1 MPTRVE
7 LTWASTARKAPPGAQ
22 HPRLRRSVKSRSR
35 GRQPTPVPTRVMLA
49 WGCGLS
55 RTPPH
60 GRRTYTSRYILVSR
74 RRVKGPSPPETSL
87 RGRGSRPRRARGRG
101 ALPGPP
107 RYPCGGWRFDPS
119 CVLPN
124 PTGRPGNTRGEAR
137 RPFFRPYLVL
147 VPDPSSHGAG
157 GLGLIPRPPESSLRG
172 LAPLEKPP
180 PGAQQPRLRRSVKSP
195 SRGRQPTPV
204 PTRVELTWASTAR
217 KAPPG
222 AQHPRLRRSVKSR
235 SRGRQP
241 TPVPTRVKLAWG
253 CGLSRTPPGR
263 RTYTSRYVLVSRRRV
278 KGPSPPETSL
288 RGRGSRPRR
297 ARERGPLSRPASA
310 PREGWKFD
318 PSCKTFNRP

>member
-22 HPRLRRSVKSRSR
+22 HPRLRRSVTSRSR

-55 RTPPH
+55 RTPPPH

-107 RYPCGGWRFDPS
+107 RDPCGGWRCDPS

-157 GLGLIPRPPESSLRG
+157 GLGLSPRPPESSLRG

-180 PGAQQPRLRRSVKSP
+180 LELSSHACGDPSSPRAGGASL
-195 SRGRQPTPV
+195 
-204 PTRVELTWASTAR
+204 
-217 KAPPG
+217 PP
-222 AQHPRLRRSVKSR
+222 
-235 SRGRQP
+235 
-241 TPVPTRVKLAWG
+241 
-253 CGLSRTPPGR
+253 C
-263 RTYTSRYVLVSRRRV
+263 
-278 KGPSPPETSL
+278 PPESSL
-288 RGRGSRPRR
+288 RGL
-297 ARERGPLSRPASA
+297 APLEKPPLELSTHAC
-310 PREGWKFD
+310 GD
-318 PSCKTFNRP
+318 PSSPGAGAANLPPCPPESSLRGAAASPETPTAAGRIRPGMYWYPDGG

>member
-1 MPTRVE
+1 ME
-7 LTWASTARKAPPGAQ
+7 LSSHACGDPSSPGVGAANLPPCPPESSLRGLAPLEKLPLELSTHACGDPSSPGAGGANL
-22 HPRLRRSVKSRSR
+22 PPCPPESCLRGAAAS
-35 GRQPTPVPTRVMLA
+35 PEP
-49 WGCGLS
+49 
-55 RTPPH
+55 PPH

-180 PGAQQPRLRRSVKSP
+180 LELSSHACGDPSSPRAGGANL
-195 SRGRQPTPV
+195 
-204 PTRVELTWASTAR
+204 
-217 KAPPG
+217 PP
-222 AQHPRLRRSVKSR
+222 
-235 SRGRQP
+235 
-241 TPVPTRVKLAWG
+241 
-253 CGLSRTPPGR
+253 C
-263 RTYTSRYVLVSRRRV
+263 
-278 KGPSPPETSL
+278 PPESSL
-288 RGRGSRPRR
+288 RGL
-297 ARERGPLSRPASA
+297 APLEKPPLELSTHAC
-310 PREGWKFD
+310 GD
-318 PSCKTFNRP
+318 PSSPGAGAANLPPCPPESSLRGAAASPEPPTAAGRIRPGMYWYPDGG